1 MLTLCSISLFALKVT
16 HFVLFHDVRG
26 CLSGTSFQ
34 ATISQRLESHPASI
48 ETGGLQAMDNCLI
61 FTCTY
66 NLCDCYNLFYTRL
79 FSVSSY
85 VRNSVE
91 IDWRRENNKKKFVC
105 LIWSRRN
112 SKEVVTRKK
121 FYWTFAYMNFCYIFG
136 SWISIASTSHTY
148 QEISCI
154 STCFAFPTQ
163 NLMWSK
169 LRNFP
174 PTGWKMHTSCHIY
187 IYNRT

>member
-91 IDWRRENNKKKFVC
+91 IDWRRENNKKKFMFNMISTKLKRSCNSEKMLLNVR
-105 LIWSRRN
+105 LYKFLLYFRVLNLYSIYFSYISRN
-112 SKEVVTRKK
+112 IL
-121 FYWTFAYMNFCYIFG
+121 YI
-136 SWISIASTSHTY
+136 Y
-148 QEISCI
+148 LLCI
-154 STCFAFPTQ
+154 SDPESYVVETEELSSNGLKNADIV
-163 NLMWSK
+163 S
-169 LRNFP
+169 
-174 PTGWKMHTSCHIY
+174 H